1 MIQGGATFFQVK
13 AHLLLG
19 NTVLAQATSLLTVQ
33 RCDSL
38 VHIGKVTQANFH
50 VNDPVLGIGGGGP
63 PLVGDVEGRLALFLP
78 PAETQELAH
87 RGRGQEMC

>member
-50 VNDPVLGIGGGGP
+50 VNDPVLGIGDGGG
-63 PLVGDVEGRLALFLP
+63 LGVVEGRLPLFLP
-78 PAETQELAH
+78 PAETQEPAH